1 MRNLLLILMCTCA
14 SVSCKPLQ
22 ESFETKQVDQQQKYD
37 SVRVVEKLRYVPV
50 PVKGDTV
57 KVRVQLPCPDSA
69 KTSGEVKNG
78 RTRLTYKLH
87 NGLLDLDCNSDSL
100 LLEIWARDTEVE
112 RLRIENRL
120 LENSTAQV
128 KIVTEK
134 VKVFRT
140 PLWAWIAMAVM
151 LVIIFR
157 APIKKA
163 IVNLFYKIIPVPW
176 R

>member
-1 MRNLLLILMCTCA
+1 MRKFLIIA
-14 SVSCKPLQ
+14 SCVFSVASCKAPQ
-22 ESFETKQVDQQQKYD
+22 GIVETKEVDQQQKYD

-50 PVKGDTV
+50 HVKGDTV

-100 LLEIWARDTEVE
+100 LLQIWARDTEIE
-112 RLRIENRL
+112 RLRINNRL

-140 PLWAWIAMAVM
+140 PLWAWIAMALM